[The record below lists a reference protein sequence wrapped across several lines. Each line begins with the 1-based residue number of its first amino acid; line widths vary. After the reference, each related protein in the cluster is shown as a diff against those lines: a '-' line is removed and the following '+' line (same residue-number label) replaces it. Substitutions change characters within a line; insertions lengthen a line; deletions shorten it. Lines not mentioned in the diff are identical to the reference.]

1 MDRGLILAIFSII
14 SGWALILLS
23 LLVIKVLILSTRE
36 GSFVY
41 SLIEV
46 GMGFL
51 TLISFL
57 FIWYRLLR
65 YLFLRTKVGDSGP
78 GGT

>member
-1 MDRGLILAIFSII
+1 MDRGFILALFSII

-23 LLVIKVLILSTRE
+23 LLIIETLILSTKE

-57 FIWYRLLR
+57 YIWYKLLK
-65 YLFLRTKVGDSGP
+65 YLFLRTKG
-78 GGT
+78 